1 MKKMPAPKSGK
12 YYQGF
17 FKPKNPEKYMG
28 DPNKIR
34 YMSSWELAFLT
45 RMDNDP
51 NVVRYAS
58 EEFSVPYFSPLDNR
72 THRYFPDVYL
82 ENANGEKFVVEIK
95 PEAQTKAPAPKNRKT
110 KRYLTEVSTYIIN
123 QSKWEAAEKFCS
135 ERGWKFMIITEK
147 HLF

>member
-1 MKKMPAPKSGK
+1 
-12 YYQGF
+12 
-17 FKPKNPEKYMG
+17 
-28 DPNKIR
+28 
-34 YMSSWELAFLT
+34 
-45 RMDNDP
+45 
-51 NVVRYAS
+51 
-58 EEFSVPYFSPLDNR
+58 
-72 THRYFPDVYL
+72 L